1 MLTSQGFMWKDTPEK
16 KLLILFTCEERIRD
30 PLGSPPPRQ
39 EYIFKILSVFVVN
52 CLIQPTCMNLQVAG
66 SEMEFEWQMPM
77 NQPAAAMQSDTD
89 NMKWR
94 LLETYPS
101 DQPHFLAVDV
111 SGLGREIPTFN
122 LDFDETPIL
131 NPDSDEIPTFNP
143 DSDEILTLNLDSDE
157 IPTFNRDSDNAR
169 SNPFVSTRS
178 HVNPPMTR
186 AKQFSHHRGTREA
199 LPRDLQIRPQSV
211 SGIVP
216 PQDYGTSNDVGVEE
230 DPAVGVFEGVP
241 QSTRVKS
248 SGPITDKENEQS
260 GSAINKGKEKVQVGP
275 VVKELVG
282 LVPKVDPINDPNI
295 RKDHPPLVSR
305 SSPTL
310 MSEDPIV
317 PPLEAG
323 GPFKAIPIE
332 ISDEGSVPVRPWPSS
347 EGSSLPLS
355 QPRGPSP

>member
-1 MLTSQGFMWKDTPEK
+1 MEMEMVTSREK
-16 KLLILFTCEERIRD
+16 NGTRKLKLEST
-30 PLGSPPPRQ
+30 
-39 EYIFKILSVFVVN
+39 
-52 CLIQPTCMNLQVAG
+52 VAG

-94 LLETYPS
+94 SADNGNLAMFDIVCDTQARRVKAVAEAS
-101 DQPHFLAVDV
+101 HRDAADQ
-111 SGLGREIPTFN
+111 
-122 LDFDETPIL
+122 
-131 NPDSDEIPTFNP
+131 
-143 DSDEILTLNLDSDE
+143 
-157 IPTFNRDSDNAR
+157 
-169 SNPFVSTRS
+169 
-178 HVNPPMTR
+178 
-186 AKQFSHHRGTREA
+186 K
-199 LPRDLQIRPQSV
+199 V

-248 SGPITDKENEQS
+248 SGPITDKENKQS

-317 PPLEAG
+317 PSLEAG
-323 GPFKAIPIE
+323 GPFKAIPTE
-332 ISDEGSVPVRPWPSS
+332 ISDEGSIPVRPWPSS